1 MDGIAII
8 VVKRVD
14 TAIFPNVFGA
24 SQNIIRRITPTGVKP
39 RLKWGVGGGLFDVR
53 PREVLMVL
61 SPAVPMVD
69 HTGKGR

>member
-1 MDGIAII
+1 MDGIAVI
-8 VVKRVD
+8 VVKRMN

-39 RLKWGVGGGLFDVR
+39 RFKRGVGGGLVGFSQ
-53 PREVLMVL
+53 REVLMVL

-69 HTGKGR
+69 HMEKGR